1 MVLGDSFGQSVFK
14 ESLSRLFRKPA
25 GEDGQPA
32 PVPTPEQGGGAA
44 LLQMGFGATL
54 EVLTS
59 REFKVAGAIG
69 PCSSL
74 NKKNANVA
82 ETEIGQVRANAGQ
95 SGAARGGAVFWGD
108 GRLSSPTAF

>member
-1 MVLGDSFGQSVFK
+1 MGASNSM
-14 ESLSRLFRKPA
+14 P
-25 GEDGQPA
+25 
-32 PVPTPEQGGGAA
+32 QGGGAA

-82 ETEIGQVRANAGQ
+82 ETEIGQVR
-95 SGAARGGAVFWGD
+95 
-108 GRLSSPTAF
+108 